1 MGAEMARLTA
11 LAGGVAATLVLLALP
26 AAAHN
31 HPSGITD
38 LVTPAVVRVEASSHV
53 EITLLDHVGELL
65 HVERSYDLP
74 IGVGTGIVVNPD
86 GAIVTLTRV
95 VKTDK
100 DVAVWAA
107 NKIFA
112 DHHKVK
118 IPLDFERH
126 KVKDATLNH
135 HLKECYPP
143 YTKLATCIVNITTN
157 ITIFPNV
164 SPADPKG
171 LKADL
176 VKAGPIPDSPA
187 VLMPTNRSV
196 GSVGMPTAPLADK
209 VPDQQGSPTNL
220 AGFTARPGANVKE
233 TVEIAHLG
241 KGGGGT
247 ETGRQFADPE
257 KKVDEPVKLGA
268 LADRGLLG
276 APIIGDKDGHVIGM
290 LIGGGKDARMIGVRE
305 ISAALAKAGVAPRR
319 GAIDAAFE
327 AALTRYHTK
336 YYTEAAPGFQR
347 VLELYPGNVVA
358 ANLLQTSLQ
367 KRGGPE
373 DAGSKQTV
381 APAPRTL
388 PLWPFIAAA
397 AVLFL
402 AATGGA
408 LLLWRRRTPP
418 DDKPDLPPPVV
429 VAAAAANT
437 SPPSASTLPPLD
449 EGANQTVVVRRSQP
463 FQIVPHQKQVL
474 TAQDPTDRPDKQ
486 DQPSVKYCTA
496 CGMRLGAAHRFCGYC
511 GHPIE
516 T

>member
-1 MGAEMARLTA
+1 MARLTA
-11 LAGGVAATLVLLALP
+11 LAGGVAGTLMLLALP
-26 AAAHN
+26 AAAHE

-65 HVERSYDLP
+65 HVERSYDIP
-74 IGVGTGIVVNPD
+74 IGVGTGIVVNPE
-86 GAIVTLTRV
+86 GAVVTLTRV

-100 DVAVWAA
+100 DVAVYAA
-107 NKIFA
+107 NKIYA
-112 DHHKVK
+112 EHHKVK
-118 IPLDFERH
+118 IPLDYQRH
-126 KVKDATLNH
+126 KLKDPLLQH

-143 YTKLATCIVNITTN
+143 KTSVSTCIINVTTN
-157 ITIFPNV
+157 VTIFPNV

-171 LKADL
+171 LKADI
-176 VKAGPIPDSPA
+176 VKVGSQPDSPA
-187 VLMPTNRSV
+187 VLVPSGRVV

-209 VPDQQGSPTNL
+209 VPDQQGSPTNV
-220 AGFTARPGANVKE
+220 AGFTDRPGVNVKE

-241 KGGGGT
+241 KGGGGQD
-247 ETGRQFADPE
+247 TGRQFSDPE

-276 APIIGDKDGHVIGM
+276 APVIGDKDGHVIGM

-305 ISAALAKAGVAPRR
+305 ILAALAKAGVAPRR

-358 ANLLQTSLQ
+358 ANLLKTSLQ

-373 DAGSKQTV
+373 DAGSKQAV
-381 APAPRTL
+381 APAPRSM
-388 PLWPFIAAA
+388 PLWPFIVTA
-397 AVLFL
+397 AVLFV
-402 AATGGA
+402 AAGA
-408 LLLWRRRTPP
+408 GAFLLWRRRRTPEE
-418 DDKPDLPPPVV
+418 KPDQPPPL
-429 VAAAAANT
+429 VAAAAAAAAASATSSAPT
-437 SPPSASTLPPLD
+437 SPPLPLD

-463 FQIVPHQKQVL
+463 FQVIPKQQQVL
-474 TAQDPTDRPDKQ
+474 TAQ

>member
-1 MGAEMARLTA
+1 MARLTA
-11 LAGGVAATLVLLALP
+11 LAGGIAATLALFALP
-26 AAAHN
+26 AAAHE

-100 DVAVWAA
+100 DVRIWAA
-107 NKIFA
+107 NKVFA

-118 IPLDFERH
+118 IPQDFKRH
-126 KVKDATLNH
+126 KVKGDDIKNH
-135 HLKECYPP
+135 HLEECYPP
-143 YTKLATCIVNITTN
+143 YTKLATCIVKVTTN
-157 ITIFPNV
+157 VTIFPNV
-164 SPADPKG
+164 SPPDPKG
-171 LKADL
+171 LKAEI
-176 VKAGPIPDSPA
+176 VKLGSTPDSPA
-187 VLMPTNRSV
+187 VLTPVTSRSI

-209 VPDQQGSPTNL
+209 VPEQQGSPTNV
-220 AGFTARPGANVKE
+220 AGFLGRPGPEVKE

-241 KGGGGT
+241 KGGGGGDA
-247 ETGRQFADPE
+247 GRQFSDPE
-257 KKVDEPVKLGA
+257 KKVDEPVKLGG

-290 LIGGGKDARMIGVRE
+290 LIGGGKEARMIGVRE
-305 ISAALAKAGVAPRR
+305 ISAALARAGVAPRR

-347 VLELYPGNVVA
+347 VLELYPGNLVA
-358 ANLLQTSLQ
+358 ANLLKIALQ

-373 DAGSKQTV
+373 DAGKQQAV
-381 APAPRTL
+381 SPAPRSM

-402 AATGGA
+402 AAIAGVF
-408 LLLWRRRTPP
+408 LLWRRRRVPAE
-418 DDKPDLPPPVV
+418 DGLGSGPDLPPAPPPPVAAA
-429 VAAAAANT
+429 VAAAA
-437 SPPSASTLPPLD
+437 D
-449 EGANQTVVVRRSQP
+449 
-463 FQIVPHQKQVL
+463 
-474 TAQDPTDRPDKQ
+474 
-486 DQPSVKYCTA
+486 
-496 CGMRLGAAHRFCGYC
+496 
-511 GHPIE
+511 
-516 T
+516 

>member
-1 MGAEMARLTA
+1 MARLTA

-26 AAAHN
+26 AAAHE

-86 GAIVTLTRV
+86 GAVVTLTRV

-112 DHHKVK
+112 EHHKVK
-118 IPLDFERH
+118 IPLDFARH
-126 KVKDATLNH
+126 TVKDDVLNH

-143 YTKLATCIVNITTN
+143 YTKLATCIVNITTD

-171 LKADL
+171 LKADI
-176 VKAGPIPDSPA
+176 VKLGAVPDSPA
-187 VLMPTNRSV
+187 VLMPSGRIV
-196 GSVGMPTAPLADK
+196 GSVGLPTAPLADK
-209 VPDQQGSPTNL
+209 VPEQQGSPTNL
-220 AGFTARPGANVKE
+220 AGFTGRPGPNVKE

-257 KKVDEPVKLGA
+257 KKVDESVKLGA

-276 APIIGDKDGHVIGM
+276 APVIGDKDGHVIGM
-290 LIGGGKDARMIGVRE
+290 LIGGGKEARMIGVRE
-305 ISAALAKAGVAPRR
+305 ILAALAKAGVAPRR

-358 ANLLQTSLQ
+358 ATLLQTSLQ

-373 DAGSKQTV
+373 DAGSRQAV
-381 APAPRTL
+381 APAPRSM
-388 PLWPFIAAA
+388 PLWPFIVAAG
-397 AVLFL
+397 VLFV
-402 AATGGA
+402 AAGA
-408 LLLWRRRTPP
+408 GAFLLWRRRRTP
-418 DDKPDLPPPVV
+418 DDQPEQPPPL
-429 VAAAAANT
+429 VAAAAAAAAASSVSSAPT
-437 SPPSASTLPPLD
+437 SPPVSLD

-463 FQIVPHQKQVL
+463 FQVIPQQKQVL
-474 TAQDPTDRPDKQ
+474 TEQ